1 MEDTIFKLAKLKKL
15 HEITCEI
22 EKNSKNLEFSIRG
35 KDELGKNY
43 IINFGAGPIEEMM
56 KFKISEKY
64 NFTNFI
70 TDGRIVY
77 FSVDGL
83 TEIIDDFET
92 NIIQYLLGKF
102 VLTMKFESD
111 FEEIVQIETTF
122 NLK

>member
-1 MEDTIFKLAKLKKL
+1 MKDTIFKLAKLKKL
-15 HEITCEI
+15 DEITYEI
-22 EKNSKNLEFSIRG
+22 EKSSKNLEFSIRG

-43 IINFGAGPIEEMM
+43 IINFGAGPIEEIM

-64 NFTNFI
+64 NFINFI
-70 TDGRIVY
+70 TDGGTVY

-83 TEIIDDFET
+83 TETIDDFET
-92 NIIQYLLGKF
+92 NIIQYLSGKF

-111 FEEIVQIETTF
+111 FDEIVQIETTF